1 MRSELSKGRGVA
13 ILLLFTVAILAR
25 PAGLNAQSYASLGD
39 ENLASYIEQALRN
52 NPSVSEAFSRY
63 QAALAKAPQVSTLPD
78 PVLSFTQ
85 YSQSPETRVGPQQG
99 MVSITQRIPW
109 WGKLSDREQIAR
121 KEAEALAAGYEV
133 RRDEVVRRVKL
144 AYYDLLYIDSALK
157 ITEED
162 LEILRHFETLAQAR
176 YAQGIGLQ
184 QAVVKLQAEV
194 TRDLNRLEVLRRQR
208 VDAEATLNALLD
220 ASPNEA
226 RATASSLVRPKV
238 DLRYE
243 TLISLAREN
252 RPELEG
258 DFHQIEA
265 EEQRIRLAR
274 REYLPDLTLGASY
287 ADVGGREDPA
297 GRATPPPDNGKNV
310 LSFTV
315 GVNIPIFRAKYDGA
329 LREASE
335 RFAAARHRY
344 RDTANQVAAGIRATS
359 FRIETIA
366 TQVNL
371 FENTLLPQAEQA
383 LRSSESAYSTGTL
396 GVLDLLDSERILL
409 DVRLGL
415 AQLNADYLK
424 GLAELERT
432 IGTEFPRSRP

>member
-1 MRSELSKGRGVA
+1 MIFRFLILFAFGVSLLTASEG
-13 ILLLFTVAILAR
+13 
-25 PAGLNAQSYASLGD
+25 YATLGD
-39 ENLASYIEQALRN
+39 EQLAAYIEEALRE
-52 NPSVSEAFSRY
+52 NPSIKEAFNRY
-63 QAALAKAPQVSTLPD
+63 QAGLAKAPQVGTLPD
-78 PVLSFTQ
+78 PVLSLTQFTR
-85 YSQSPETRVGPQQG
+85 STETRVGPQQG

-109 WGKLSDREQIAR
+109 WGKLSDREQIAG
-121 KEAEALAAGYEV
+121 KEAEALSAGYEM

-144 AYYDLLYIDSALK
+144 AYYDLRYIDAAVK

-162 LEILRHFETLAQAR
+162 LDLLRHFETLAQAR
-176 YAQGIGLQ
+176 YAQGVGLQ
-184 QAVVKLQAEV
+184 QAVVKLQAEL
-194 TRDLNRLEVLRRQR
+194 TRDLNRLEILRRQR
-208 VDAEATLNALLD
+208 VDAEAALNALLG
-220 ASPNEA
+220 ANPNEPRATSA
-226 RATASSLVRPKV
+226 RAVPPEA

-243 TLISLAREN
+243 TLIALAREN
-252 RPELEG
+252 RPELEA

-274 REYLPDLTLGASY
+274 RDYLPDLTLGASY
-287 ADVGGREDPA
+287 TDVGGREDPA
-297 GRATPPPDNGKNV
+297 GRASPPPDNGKNV

-344 RDTANQVAAGIRATS
+344 RDTTNQVASGIRATS

-432 IGTEFPRSRP
+432 LGAEFPRSRP